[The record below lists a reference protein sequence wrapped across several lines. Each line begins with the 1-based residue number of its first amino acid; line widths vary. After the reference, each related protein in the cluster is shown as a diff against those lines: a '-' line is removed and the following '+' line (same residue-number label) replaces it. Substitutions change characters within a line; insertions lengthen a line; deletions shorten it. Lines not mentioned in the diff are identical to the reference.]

1 MRGLSRLILVFPLML
16 GTLTAVADSM
26 RCGRYIVNT
35 GDVQSVVLDR
45 CGEPQQS
52 WQDGFIEEVVRFNGY
67 YSTQTYI
74 SQTGYKTETRRVIP
88 VYKWEYNLGRG
99 TLLKIL
105 IFHGDTLVGIV
116 DGPRQ

>member
-16 GTLTAVADSM
+16 GTLTAVADSI

-52 WQDGFIEEVVRFNGY
+52 WQDGFIEEVVRFNGNY
-67 YSTQTYI
+67 DTQTYV
-74 SQTGYKTETRRVIP
+74 SQSSYKTEIRRVIP
-88 VYKWEYNLGRG
+88 VYKWTYNLGRG

-105 IFHGDTLVGIV
+105 IFHGDTLMEIV
-116 DGPRQ
+116 NGPRQ